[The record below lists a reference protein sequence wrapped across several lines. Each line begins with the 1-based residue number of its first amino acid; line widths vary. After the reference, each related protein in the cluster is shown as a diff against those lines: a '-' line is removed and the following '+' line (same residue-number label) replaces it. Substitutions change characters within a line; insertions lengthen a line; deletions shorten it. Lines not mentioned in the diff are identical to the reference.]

1 MEDNNCQIIRKDA
14 KNCFVESLND
24 AFKIGKIHFNFA
36 TYDLSRPS
44 GSRQTNNVA
53 IYIPVDEF
61 MELHRKLICGQLN
74 FILNQKK
81 KNEDSKPIYQT
92 LGGTS
97 AKRLKEMKK
106 SREDGKSVS
115 RIASIIVGQKS
126 DFLFVADSGPGEENE
141 KGLIVPKFGNKPE
154 NHVAV
159 SMTFDALSELILVT
173 HAHYQAWL
181 CSMYVARI
189 KEGDKL

>member
-1 MEDNNCQIIRKDA
+1 
-14 KNCFVESLND
+14 
-24 AFKIGKIHFNFA
+24 
-36 TYDLSRPS
+36 
-44 GSRQTNNVA
+44 
-53 IYIPVDEF
+53 

-81 KNEDSKPIYQT
+81 KNEDSKPIFQT

-97 AKRLKEMKK
+97 AKRLKEIKK
-106 SREDGKSVS
+106 SRSDGKSVS
-115 RIASIIVGQKS
+115 RVASIIVGNKS
-126 DFLFVADSGPGEENE
+126 DFIFIADSGPGEENE

-173 HAHYQAWL
+173 QAHYQAWL
-181 CSMYVARI
+181 CSMYVSKI
-189 KEGDKL
+189 KEGDKS